1 MAGMTEKL
9 TGQHVLDADLADWR
23 LMVRALHAHFAT
35 GDFAT
40 GIRFA
45 ERISAA
51 AEEMNHHPDID
62 LRYPHVAVRLT
73 SHDTGGV
80 TERDVELARRISA
93 AAADLGVAAEPSR
106 VSLWELAL
114 DTAHEEA
121 IGPFWEAVLGLRAA
135 GLRRRRRAR
144 RPGGRAAHALV
155 PGRPSRTTSPGSAST
170 STCGCRTTSPSSGSP
185 TRWRPAGR
193 WSATPRRRRSGCSRT
208 RRQQGVHLHLAGPR
222 LTASRLAGFP
232 GRPGKPVLVGHC
244 SARRAQEAPVRSAG
258 NRAIPGSRRTRT
270 GRPGRSRCGT
280 PSQHLGS
287 VTDWLDAGTPRRR
300 T

>member
-23 LMVRALHAHFAT
+23 LMVRSLHAHFAT

-40 GIRFA
+40 GIRLA

-114 DTAHEEA
+114 DTADHDA
-121 IGPFWEAVLGLRAA
+121 IKPFWRAILGYDQNPSAGDEINDPAA
-135 GLRRRRRAR
+135 G
-144 RPGGRAAHALV
+144 GAHALV
-155 PGRPSRTTSPGSAST
+155 PGHRAARRAPAALPPRRVGAARR
-170 STCGCRTTSPSSGSP
+170 GRAAD
-185 TRWRPAGR
+185 RRRAGR
-193 WSATPRRRRSGCSRT
+193 GRDDGQRRPGAVVLGARGR

-222 LTASRLAGFP
+222 LTASRRRRFP
-232 GRPGKPVLVGHC
+232 RSTGETRACRALQCPSSTG
-244 SARRAQEAPVRSAG
+244 SARQIGWDMGDRAARLG
-258 NRAIPGSRRTRT
+258 
-270 GRPGRSRCGT
+270 GRSECGHDVGP

-287 VTDWLDAGTPRRR
+287 VMDCLDAGTPRRR

>member
-40 GIRFA
+40 GLRLA
-45 ERISAA
+45 ERIGAA

-80 TERDVELARRISA
+80 TERDVALARRISA
-93 AAADLGVAAEPSR
+93 AAAELGVAAEPSR

-114 DTAHEEA
+114 DTADQDA
-121 IGPFWEAVLGLRAA
+121 IKPFWRAVLGYDAEPSAATRSTTRRPRARAWFQATEPHDEPRQRSTSTSGCRRRRPAADRRRA
-135 GLRRRRRAR
+135 GRGRDHGQRRPGAVVLGARRRRRK
-144 RPGGRAAHALV
+144 
-155 PGRPSRTTSPGSAST
+155 
-170 STCGCRTTSPSSGSP
+170 
-185 TRWRPAGR
+185 
-193 WSATPRRRRSGCSRT
+193 
-208 RRQQGVHLHLAGPR
+208 QGVHLHGRTARSCVVLA
-222 LTASRLAGFP
+222 P
-232 GRPGKPVLVGHC
+232 GRTGTCVGRQC
-244 SARRAQEAPVRSAG
+244 PSSREAPVRWAG
-258 NRAIPGSRRTRT
+258 PAIGWPGEGRRESSRRGSAATRCHDV
-270 GRPGRSRCGT
+270 GP
-280 PSQHLGS
+280 PSQYLGS
-287 VTDWLDAGTPRRR
+287 VVDCLDAGTPRRR

>member
-93 AAADLGVAAEPSR
+93 AAADLGIAAEPGRIS
-106 VSLWELAL
+106 VWELAL
-114 DTAHEEA
+114 DTADHDA
-121 IGPFWEAVLGLRAA
+121 VKPFWRAILGYDQNPSAGDEINDPAAAAPTLWFQGTEPHDEPRQRFHLDVWVPHDVAEQRIADALAA
-135 GLRRRRRAR
+135 GGTMVSDAQ
-144 RPGGRAAHALV
+144 A
-155 PGRPSRTTSPGSAST
+155 PSY
-170 STCGCRTTSPSSGSP
+170 
-185 TRWRPAGR
+185 W
-193 WSATPRRRRSGCSRT
+193 
-208 RRQQGVHLHLAGPR
+208 VLAD
-222 LTASRLAGFP
+222 TD
-232 GRPGKPVLVGHC
+232 
-244 SARRAQEAPVRSAG
+244 G
-258 NRAIPGSRRTRT
+258 NKACICTWQDRG
-270 GRPGRSRCGT
+270 
-280 PSQHLGS
+280 
-287 VTDWLDAGTPRRR
+287 
-300 T
+300 

>member
-9 TGQHVLDADLADWR
+9 TGQHVLDAHLTDWR
-23 LMVRALHAHFAT
+23 LMVRSLHAHFAT

-93 AAADLGVAAEPSR
+93 AAADLGVAADPSR

-114 DTAHEEA
+114 DAADHDA
-121 IGPFWEAVLGLRAA
+121 IKPFWRAVLGYDQNPSAGDEINDPAGAQPTLWFQGTEPHDEPRQRFHLDVWVPHDVAEQRLADALAA
-135 GLRRRRRAR
+135 GGTMVSDAQ
-144 RPGGRAAHALV
+144 A
-155 PGRPSRTTSPGSAST
+155 PSY
-170 STCGCRTTSPSSGSP
+170 
-185 TRWRPAGR
+185 W
-193 WSATPRRRRSGCSRT
+193 
-208 RRQQGVHLHLAGPR
+208 VLAD
-222 LTASRLAGFP
+222 AD
-232 GRPGKPVLVGHC
+232 
-244 SARRAQEAPVRSAG
+244 G
-258 NRAIPGSRRTRT
+258 NKACICTWQDRG
-270 GRPGRSRCGT
+270 
-280 PSQHLGS
+280 
-287 VTDWLDAGTPRRR
+287 
-300 T
+300 